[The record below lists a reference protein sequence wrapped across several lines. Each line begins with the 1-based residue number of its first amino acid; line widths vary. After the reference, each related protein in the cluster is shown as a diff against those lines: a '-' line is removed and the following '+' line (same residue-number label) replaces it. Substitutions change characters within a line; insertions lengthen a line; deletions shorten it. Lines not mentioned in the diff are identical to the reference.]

1 MPVRSTSTSWAHS
14 LNSPTTE
21 PVAPPHSIGTYDCA
35 GLFGTVCLA
44 PNPVWRH
51 KLRVTWTSPWDFDL
65 SLQWRHLSGASFD
78 ANTTNLLL
86 ATDCGGPCGDTA
98 DNHIAS
104 FDYLDL
110 SGDWQVREGI
120 DLRAGVNNILD
131 KDPPIL
137 DTNSVA
143 ASNLAGFGNG
153 NTYPGVYDALGR
165 TIFVGATIKY

>member
-1 MPVRSTSTSWAHS
+1 M
-14 LNSPTTE
+14 
-21 PVAPPHSIGTYDCA
+21 
-35 GLFGTVCLA
+35 
-44 PNPVWRH
+44 
-51 KLRVTWTSPWDFDL
+51 
-65 SLQWRHLSGASFD
+65 
-78 ANTTNLLL
+78 LL